1 MRYLFISYIFS
12 TLLLSSTMDIDSTL
26 IRNSQK
32 ARNWSL
38 IPIVS
43 QGQMYNSKYLK
54 SLLFISAQSY
64 SLNRML
70 YFNQSND
77 RDDIIDRNK
86 AAWWF
91 VGFYVLS
98 IIDSYIDAE
107 FSAFPDYRGK

>member
-1 MRYLFISYIFS
+1 MRYLCISS
-12 TLLLSSTMDIDSTL
+12 LLFVFLFSSTMEIDSTL

-38 IPIVS
+38 IPILS
-43 QGQMYNSKYLK
+43 QGQMYNGKYLK
-54 SLLFISAQSY
+54 SLVFIGAQSY

-70 YFNQSND
+70 YFNQSDD
-77 RDDIIDRNK
+77 RDDIISRNK

-91 VGFYVLS
+91 LGFYISS

-107 FSAFPDYRGK
+107 FSAFPDCKGE